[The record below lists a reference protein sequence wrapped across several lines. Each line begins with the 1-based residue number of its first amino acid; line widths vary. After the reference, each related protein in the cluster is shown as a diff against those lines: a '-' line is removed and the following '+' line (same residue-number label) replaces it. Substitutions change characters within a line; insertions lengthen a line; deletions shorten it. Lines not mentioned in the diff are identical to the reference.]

1 MLVGT
6 TRLIEAPPPPPSV
19 ATTIIVQDPQPA
31 RSSAHTIRSPS
42 PREEIREEIV
52 EEIITRPISE
62 APRSVREWDNLVVD
76 ERITNYAPSHAPSHA
91 TSRRSH
97 SRHTRRSPSPEVRET
112 IIEKREEFIERSPS
126 PARTHRTSRTHR
138 RGSFDGTE
146 IIERKIITEEDEF
159 YRDESNSVHVGPL
172 ALVVDRSKPRSDR
185 EIREEI
191 ARLQHERRASRRERD
206 FERDE
211 EIVRI
216 EHRRSRP
223 PSPVGEVIIER
234 RGEEIVEVRKDK
246 RGRMSLVR

>member
-1 MLVGT
+1 M
-6 TRLIEAPPPPPSV
+6 
-19 ATTIIVQDPQPA
+19 IVPDVHGP
-31 RSSAHTIRSPS
+31 RSSAPTIRSPS
-42 PREEIREEIV
+42 PRREIREEIREEI
-52 EEIITRPISE
+52 ITKPISE
-62 APRSVREWDNLVVD
+62 APRSVREWDNLAVE
-76 ERITNYAPSHAPSHA
+76 ERITNYAPSHAPS
-91 TSRRSH
+91 RRSR

-112 IIEKREEFIERSPS
+112 IIERREEFVERSPS

-138 RGSFDGTE
+138 RGSFDETE
-146 IIERKIITEEDEF
+146 IVERKIITEEDDY

-191 ARLQHERRASRRERD
+191 ARLQRERRASHRDREY
-206 FERDE
+206 ERDE

-234 RGEEIVEVRKDK
+234 RGEDIVEVRKDK